1 MADLEETT
9 NNVEKRLNA
18 IIENLEAKSR
28 EIVGRVKDDVLPQ
41 AEAKVKEN
49 LWTSLLTA
57 LGLGLILGLVIGLTS
72 GRR

>member
-1 MADLEETT
+1 MADLDETT
-9 NNVEKRLNA
+9 NNIEKRLNA

-28 EIVGRVKDDVLPQ
+28 EIVGRVKEDVLPQ
-41 AEAKVKEN
+41 AEAKVREN

-57 LGLGLILGLVIGLTS
+57 LGLGLVLGLLIGLTS